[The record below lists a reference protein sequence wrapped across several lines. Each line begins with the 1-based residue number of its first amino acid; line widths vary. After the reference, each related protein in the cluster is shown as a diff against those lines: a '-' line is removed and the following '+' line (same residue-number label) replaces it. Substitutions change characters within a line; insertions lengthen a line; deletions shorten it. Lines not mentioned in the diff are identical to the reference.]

1 MSIETERL
9 YYQDCYLRDFHARIT
24 GTADDGRRVYL
35 DRTAFYPTSGGQP
48 FDAGTLGGAKVIDVI
63 DEEERIAHVLETP
76 LSAAQVETP
85 LSEAQVEGH
94 VDWERRFGHMQQH
107 TGQHLLSAVLEEL
120 FAIPTLSFH
129 MGSEVSTIEVRA
141 AALDTGQIER
151 VEERC
156 AEIVSEARPVVVTF
170 DQASDD
176 LGLRKA
182 SQRSGTLRVVSIAGI
197 DRSACGGT
205 HVRSTAEIG
214 PVLIRKLDKIRG
226 NVRLEFVCGLRA
238 LRQARADF
246 RTLLEISRHLSTP
259 IERTPDLVAAQVE
272 RIRLLEKSNQRLAT
286 EVARREGRE
295 RWTATEP
302 GADGIRRV
310 TEPGPID
317 DAMRVRAQA
326 FAAQGHAVFIAVS
339 ENPPAVL
346 LAASSDSGVHAGE
359 RLRAA
364 VTAAGGRG
372 GGNQALAQG
381 SVPST
386 ADFNGVLARL

>member
-94 VDWERRFGHMQQH
+94 VDWERRFDHMQQH

-129 MGSEVSTIEVRA
+129 MGAEVSTIEVGA
-141 AALDTGQIER
+141 AALDTGQIGR

-170 DQASDD
+170 DQASED

-214 PVLIRKLDKIRG
+214 LVLIRKLDKIRG

-272 RIRLLEKSNQRLAT
+272 RIRVLEKSNQRLAT

-295 RWTATEP
+295 LWTATEP
-302 GADGIRRV
+302 GADGLRRV

>member
-1 MSIETERL
+1 VTERL
-9 YYQDCYLRDFHARIT
+9 YYQDCYLRDFHARIVD
-24 GTADDGRRVYL
+24 TADEGRRVYL

-48 FDAGTLGGAKVIDVI
+48 FDAGTLGGVKVIDVI
-63 DEEERIAHVLETP
+63 EEDERIAHVL
-76 LSAAQVETP
+76 AMP

-94 VDWERRFGHMQQH
+94 VDWERRFDHMQQH
-107 TGQHLLSAVLEEL
+107 TGQHLLSAVLHEL

-129 MGSEVSTIEVRA
+129 MGADASTIEVGA
-141 AALDTGQIER
+141 AALDNARIAR
-151 VEERC
+151 IEERC

-170 DQASDD
+170 DEASED

-182 SQRSGTLRVVSIAGI
+182 SERSGTLRVVSITGI

-226 NVRLEFVCGLRA
+226 NVRLEFVCGFRA
-238 LRQARADF
+238 LKQARTDF

-259 IERTPDLVAAQVE
+259 LDQTPALVAAQME
-272 RIRLLEKSNQRLAT
+272 RLRLLEKSNQRLSMD
-286 EVARREGRE
+286 VARREGRE
-295 RWTATEP
+295 LWEATATSP
-302 GADGIRRV
+302 DGIRRV
-310 TEPGPID
+310 TQPGSID

-326 FAAQGHAVFIAVS
+326 FAAQGSAVFIAVS

-346 LAASSDSGVHAGE
+346 LAASADSGIHAGK
-359 RLRAA
+359 LVQAA
-364 VTAAGGRG
+364 VYAVGGRG

-381 SVPST
+381 SVPSN
-386 ADFNGVLARL
+386 ADLNRVVTLLNPAN

>member
-1 MSIETERL
+1 MTIATERL
-9 YYQDCYLRDFHARIT
+9 YYHDCYLQDFDAHIVET
-24 GTADDGRRVYL
+24 SDEGRRVYL

-63 DEEERIAHVLETP
+63 DEEERIAHV
-76 LSAAQVETP
+76 VESP

-94 VDWERRFGHMQQH
+94 IDWARRFDHMQQH

-129 MGSEVSTIEVRA
+129 MGAQVSTIEAGA
-141 AALDTGQIER
+141 AALDTGQIEHA
-151 VEERC
+151 EQRC
-156 AEIVSEARPVVVTF
+156 AEIVSEARPVVITF
-170 DQASDD
+170 DQASED

-182 SQRSGTLRVVSIAGI
+182 SERSGTLRVVSIAGL

-214 PVLIRKLDKIRG
+214 LVLIRKLDKIRG
-226 NVRLEFVCGLRA
+226 NVRLEFVCGFRA
-238 LRQARADF
+238 LGQARADF

-259 IERTPDLVAAQVE
+259 VERTSAVVAAQME
-272 RIRLLEKSNQRLAT
+272 RIRLLEKANQRLAT
-286 EVARREGRE
+286 DVARREGRE
-295 RWTATEP
+295 LWAATEP

-310 TEPGPID
+310 TQRGPID
-317 DAMRVRAQA
+317 DVLRVRAQA
-326 FAAQGHAVFIAVS
+326 FVAQGNAVFIAVS

-346 LAASSDSGVHAGE
+346 LAASADSGIHAGE
-359 RLRAA
+359 RVQAA

-381 SVPST
+381 SVPSS
-386 ADFNGVLARL
+386 ADLNRVLALLNPAN